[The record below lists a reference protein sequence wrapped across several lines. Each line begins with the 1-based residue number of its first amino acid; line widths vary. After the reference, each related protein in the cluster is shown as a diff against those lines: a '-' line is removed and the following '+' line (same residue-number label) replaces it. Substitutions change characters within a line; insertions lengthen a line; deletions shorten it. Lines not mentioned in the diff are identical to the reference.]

1 MLRLHYCRQDHNDV
15 ACTVPE
21 CRALVQEYNPRCAGG
36 RHGQR
41 QPDSSEY
48 LECAGRLLHAA
59 DDCWVHMLYQVVEV
73 ASRANLAKA
82 MVEQMVGVADDD
94 DH

>member
-1 MLRLHYCRQDHNDV
+1 MTAGFIC
-15 ACTVPE
+15 CTKTIYEAKKAVWKE
-21 CRALVQEYNPRCAGG
+21 
-36 RHGQR
+36 
-41 QPDSSEY
+41 
-48 LECAGRLLHAA
+48 
-59 DDCWVHMLYQVVEV
+59 VVEV